1 MDEFRLENEIKE
13 FLFYKEAQ
21 AATPSN
27 PKKEEDS
34 GIFGKLTQGI
44 KNIISPKDKPDS
56 SIDEEPRTPEV
67 TPPEGWA
74 YVSTKKAWSS
84 LPSIN
89 LAVLKEEG
97 VDLTDPTIGLGNKLL
112 LVYDKKSKA
121 YFVAAKES
129 DNFIQVISSIEGEIP
144 IDATPEGAV
153 TKFFTLLGSSLG
165 YKKQEGEE
173 GKSEAKTTDEDKLD
187 EVKKQIDLA
196 KKLVDLQEKVE
207 SIEEASS
214 EGEAPAQ
221 SEEKAQ
227 TPEEAKPSEGE
238 EKPASSTEEQA
249 KEPEVQQET
258 EVVAEPSAKTEQ
270 QETPA
275 ETEKAKEDTKAV
287 KEEPQKPAP
296 KNIYEA
302 IAQDYRPALSLID
315 KFITDTEKQAA
326 DLEKEGDSEK
336 AWELRN
342 YIENAKTIRQK
353 ITSSIGDAVSGTLAE
368 TVKFNIKVGSP
379 LRDMLSEAYGFP
391 IGSTS
396 HKGPGRQTA
405 EPKKRRTRQQAVT
418 EQLKQAYELRKP
430 VYGKNTIES
439 LDEIP
444 DEKVRNDIVNFIE
457 SLTPESLAQV
467 GVELVENAAKY
478 NPYYDR
484 RVDEDNIPDYK
495 PYSSILK
502 PISDAFEDP
511 KGINEAVLA
520 NIKNKLLDAALS
532 SQSSRYIL
540 HQLAS

>member
-21 AATPSN
+21 MATPAN
-27 PKKEEDS
+27 PKNEESS

-44 KNIISPKDKPDS
+44 KNIISPDKPES
-56 SIDEEPRTPEV
+56 PVDEEPRTPEV

-89 LAVLKEEG
+89 LAALKEEG

-121 YFVAAKES
+121 YFIAAKES

-144 IDATPEGAV
+144 VDATPEGAV

-165 YKKQEGEE
+165 YKKQEEGEA
-173 GKSEAKTTDEDKLD
+173 KSKEKTTDADKLD

-207 SIEEASS
+207 NIEQEMPS
-214 EGEAPAQ
+214 EEEPPAQ
-221 SEEKAQ
+221 SEKQPQ
-227 TPEEAKPSEGE
+227 TTEEAEPSAKE
-238 EKPASSTEEQA
+238 EKPTEEQI
-249 KEPEVQQET
+249 KEPEVQQQA
-258 EVVAEPSAKTEQ
+258 EVTAEPTEKTEQ

-275 ETEKAKEDTKAV
+275 EAKKPEEEAQAV

-315 KFITDTEKQAA
+315 KFISDTEKQAA

-511 KGINEAVLA
+511 KGITEAVLA